1 VKAPLRFNVSHSG
14 ELLLVAVTLHRA
26 IGVDIEQIRRDM
38 CVTEIA
44 GRFFSATERNA
55 LTALAR
61 DLQHDAFFDCWTRKE
76 AYIKAMGDGLSL
88 PLHQFD
94 VAFRPGEPAQ
104 LLATRPDGAEA
115 CRWRLSQ
122 LDVADGYKAAL
133 AVEGSQWTLN
143 CWDWPIEHATKPG
156 PHRH

>member
-1 VKAPLRFNVSHSG
+1 MSG
-14 ELLLVAVTLHRA
+14 EQRSTGRHNPPWSWNRSCRPTNAS
-26 IGVDIEQIRRDM
+26 GVDIEQIRRDM

-104 LLATRPDGAEA
+104 LLAT
-115 CRWRLSQ
+115 
-122 LDVADGYKAAL
+122 
-133 AVEGSQWTLN
+133 
-143 CWDWPIEHATKPG
+143 
-156 PHRH
+156 